1 MPECFLTML
10 GAFGWQSQSQCRRIG
25 LQMNPIEVGERL
37 GRWSSGRGPLHVLL
51 LARLRQLIDEGELPP
66 GEPLPPDRAL
76 ASALSVGRST
86 VVAAYDLLRQE
97 GRIVRRQGSGTRV
110 AGAPRATGRQTTG
123 APVFLHLLEPRDGV
137 IMLACAAPDRPPTEL
152 ADAYARILPALAATS
167 GDIGYHPTGHPALQ
181 RAIAERYTRCGIR
194 TDPDHILVT
203 NGAQQA
209 LSLLARAFLT
219 PGDRVL
225 VESPTYHGALE
236 AFREQ
241 AAVLRALPIG
251 LNGLKAAASQ
261 HRPALAYVISTF
273 HNPTGSV
280 LSPLTRPTLVETCSD
295 SGVPLI
301 DDEVLSD
308 LGFPGEQAPPPL
320 TAFGNSVISVGSLSK
335 TVWAGLRIGWV
346 RAPRPTIARL
356 ARLLA
361 VHDLGGNIPG
371 QLAAA
376 DLLPRLQPLAKQW
389 AVEREARHDH
399 LRAQLARHL
408 PDWEVPPVRGGQTLW
423 IRLPHGDGTS
433 FAQAA
438 LRYRVAVLPG
448 SGLDASGQS
457 AEYLRIHFLALPD
470 ELTEAVRRLAEAWRA
485 YHPPAFRVPSP
496 AALTV

>member
-1 MPECFLTML
+1 ML
-10 GAFGWQSQSQCRRIG
+10 GAFGWRPQSQCRRIG

-51 LARLRQLIDEGELPP
+51 SARLRQLIDEGELPS

-76 ASALSVGRST
+76 ASALAVGRST
-86 VVAAYDLLRQE
+86 VVAAYELLRQD
-97 GRIVRRQGSGTRV
+97 GRIVRRQGSGTQV
-110 AGAPRATGRQTTG
+110 AGATRARRRQTTG
-123 APVFLHLLEPRDGV
+123 APVFLHLLEPQDGV
-137 IMLACAAPDRPPTEL
+137 ILLACAAPDKPPPEL

-167 GDIGYHPTGHPALQ
+167 GDIGYYPTGHPVLR
-181 RAIAERYTRCGIR
+181 RAIAERYTQRGIQ
-194 TDPDHILVT
+194 TDPDRILVT

-225 VESPTYHGALE
+225 VEAPTYHGALE

-241 AAVLRALPIG
+241 AAVLQALPIG
-251 LNGLKAAASQ
+251 LSGLKAAARL
-261 HRPALAYVISTF
+261 HRSALAYVISTF

-280 LSPLTRPTLVETCSD
+280 LSPLTRRTLVEICVAAD
-295 SGVPLI
+295 IPLI

-308 LGFPGEQAPPPL
+308 LGFPGEQVPPPL
-320 TAFGNSVISVGSLSK
+320 AAFGDSVMSVSSLSK
-335 TVWAGLRIGWV
+335 TIWAGLRIGWV
-346 RAPRPTIARL
+346 RAPQSAIARL

-361 VHDLGGNIPG
+361 VHDLGGNIPA
-371 QLAAA
+371 QLVAA

-399 LRAQLARHL
+399 LRVELARHL
-408 PDWEVPPVRGGQTLW
+408 PSWDVPPVRGGQTLW
-423 IRLPHGDGTS
+423 VRLPHGDGTS

-438 LRYRVAVLPG
+438 LRHQVAVLPG
-448 SGLDASGQS
+448 NGLDASGHS
-457 AEYLRIHFLALPD
+457 AEYLRLHFLASPD
-470 ELTEAVRRLAEAWRA
+470 QLTEAVLRLAAAWRV
-485 YHPPAFRVPSP
+485 YRPPAFPVPAP